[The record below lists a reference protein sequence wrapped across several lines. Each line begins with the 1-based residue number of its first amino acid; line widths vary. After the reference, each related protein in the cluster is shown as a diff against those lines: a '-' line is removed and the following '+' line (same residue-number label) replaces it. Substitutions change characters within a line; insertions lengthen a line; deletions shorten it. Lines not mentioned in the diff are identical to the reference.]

1 MWQQFISKKRVY
13 IMCMREIANIKS
25 EYPEKTTANAISVAK
40 RLLKELK
47 INKVPIDIAE
57 ILTKLGFL
65 IFVVDSLDD
74 NISGLIGVDLKFR
87 EKFNSDKIILLNAN
101 DSYRHQR
108 FTLAHEFSHY
118 IFDFDEN
125 ANTSYF
131 DAYDTNR
138 GNAPGEAESSRFA
151 AEFLIPENL
160 FKNKYNS
167 YDSSVT
173 RYEKIKELSDLFEVP
188 ATSIE
193 FRIKELNLDS

>member
-1 MWQQFISKKRVY
+1 
-13 IMCMREIANIKS
+13 MCMREIANIKS